1 MSRNPATIQRR
12 ILSPSTLWTAFAVVH
27 LGFLAALAPLILGGG
42 VLSDVNFYR
51 QWAFDGLREGH
62 WLVLDADWVY
72 PVLALVPMV
81 IAALFGF
88 AAYQFT
94 WFLMF
99 TALNACAVAVLA
111 RRAGE
116 QGMVAAYWWLA
127 ATALLGP
134 VAVGRVDGLT
144 APLVITGL
152 LFLATRPVL
161 ASALLSVATWIKV
174 WPAAVILAV
183 LVAWKK
189 RLTLLATGAAIS
201 ALIAAAVALGGGL
214 SHLLSFFGEQ
224 GARGMQMEAPFTTPG
239 LWQAILG
246 SSDAYIFEDKVINT
260 REVRGALGEPV
271 AALMTPLLAL
281 AALAVVGLLIWALRR
296 GANPQAL
303 LISGSLAL
311 VAAFIVFNKVGS
323 PQFMLWLGA
332 VTAVGLAWEGRAW
345 KVPGILMLAIAALTT
360 LVYPMFYS
368 ALYNDLNIAVALLL
382 TARNIL
388 LLVLFGWALARVVA
402 LTRAG
407 GAGISAAVRPE
418 QAS

>member
-51 QWAFDGLREGH
+51 QWAFDGLQEGH

-72 PVLALVPMV
+72 PVLALVPMA

-88 AAYQFT
+88 SAYQFT

-116 QGMVAAYWWLA
+116 QGIVAAYWWLA

-189 RLTLLATGAAIS
+189 RLTLLATGAAVS
-201 ALIAAAVALGGGL
+201 ALIAVVVALGGGL

-296 GANPQAL
+296 GADPRAL

>member
-1 MSRNPATIQRR
+1 MSRNPATIQQR
-12 ILSPSTLWTAFAVVH
+12 ILSPSALWTAFAVVH
-27 LGFLAALAPLILGGG
+27 LGFLAALAPLILSGG
-42 VLSDVNFYR
+42 VLSDVNIYR
-51 QWAFDGLREGH
+51 RWAYEGLQDGS

-88 AAYQFT
+88 GAYQFT

-99 TALNACAVAVLA
+99 TGLNAGAVAVLS
-111 RRAGE
+111 RRAGK
-116 QGMVAAYWWLA
+116 QGTVAAYWWLA

-144 APLVITGL
+144 APLVIMGL

-189 RLTLLATGAAIS
+189 RVTLLATGAAVS
-201 ALIAAAVALGGGL
+201 AVIAVAVALGGGL
-214 SHLLSFFGEQ
+214 GHLLSFFGEQ

-271 AALMTPLLAL
+271 AALMTPLLAV

-296 GANPQAL
+296 GADSRAL

-332 VTAVGLAWEGRAW
+332 VTAVGVAWEGRAW

-368 ALYNDLNIAVALLL
+368 ALYNDLNVAVALLL
-382 TARNIL
+382 TVRNIL
-388 LLVLFGWALARVVA
+388 LLVLFGWALARVVT

-407 GAGISAAVRPE
+407 AGGVSAAVRPE
-418 QAS
+418 PAP